1 MADAEAA
8 GQADAVLLAPLSED
22 TFLHN
27 LHVRYKR
34 DIIYTYV
41 GNALVSVNPC
51 RALPLYSAELVRAY
65 LARPPYQLP
74 PHLYAITAT
83 AYRWVRDRN
92 ETQCIVI
99 TGESGAGKTEAA
111 RVCLQCAAV
120 AGEERGAA
128 GALTA
133 AGTLLEAFGNAAT
146 ALNHNASRFVLFPTR
161 HTPHSTAYV

>member
-1 MADAEAA
+1 MTARRRGNRSDGDLGPVTVAAMAEAEGA
-8 GQADAVLLAPLSED
+8 GQPDAVLLAPLSED

-99 TGESGAGKTEAA
+99 TG
-111 RVCLQCAAV
+111 Q
-120 AGEERGAA
+120 AA
-128 GALTA
+128 GD
-133 AGTLLEAFGNAAT
+133 
-146 ALNHNASRFVLFPTR
+146 RV
-161 HTPHSTAYV
+161 

>member
-1 MADAEAA
+1 MEGDAV

-41 GNALVSVNPC
+41 GNALISVNPC

-65 LARPPYQLP
+65 LARPPYTLP
-74 PHLYAITAT
+74 PHIYAITAT

-92 ETQCIVI
+92 ESQCIVI
-99 TGESGAGKTEAA
+99 TGT
-111 RVCLQCAAV
+111 CFLFLQ
-120 AGEERGAA
+120 
-128 GALTA
+128 
-133 AGTLLEAFGNAAT
+133 
-146 ALNHNASRFVLFPTR
+146 
-161 HTPHSTAYV
+161 